1 MIWADLRDVESGKL
15 LGRVSPCGRFLRM
28 QRGDHLDAIVDLRA
42 PAGPRCLSRSERNDL
57 LNGNQPGVNHG
68 IRDEAGAASS

>member
-1 MIWADLRDVESGKL
+1 MIWQDLRDVETGKL
-15 LGRVSPCGRFLRM
+15 LGRVSPCGRYLQIRK
-28 QRGDHLDAIVDLRA
+28 RDEVDAIVDLRA

-57 LNGNQPGVNHG
+57 LDGRVNHG

>member
-15 LGRVSPCGRFLRM
+15 LGRVSPCGRYLQIRK
-28 QRGDHLDAIVDLRA
+28 RDEIDAIVDLRA

-57 LNGNQPGVNHG
+57 LNGRVNHG
-68 IRDEAGAASS
+68 IRDEAKAASS

>member
-15 LGRVSPCGRFLRM
+15 LGRVSPCGRYLQIRK
-28 QRGDHLDAIVDLRA
+28 RDEIYAIVDLRA